1 MDPDNYT
8 NLSKI
13 YNRQKSNRDIFQEL
27 MPVKVN
33 EALFVGTYYD
43 SYSIVREGRFFDRIM
58 GEYLQFNLFSEPRIT
73 SVSTIEEAVEVL
85 EKRHIDMVVLMAS
98 LDKETPVKLSR
109 IIKKKWSQIPILLL
123 VNNNRELK
131 YFDEA
136 ASEEG
141 SIDRIFIWNGD
152 SKVFLAMIKYVEDR
166 ANLEND
172 VKVGDVRVILLVED
186 SQIYYTRYLPLLYS
200 IVMRQTQHVVSEE
213 SDDDVLKIMKM
224 RVRPKIILAT
234 TYEEAVEIIDNY
246 KDNIICIITDVKY
259 PRNGKQ
265 DENAGP
271 DLVKYARS
279 KMDVPVLMQS
289 SEQEN
294 ALKAAEVNAVF
305 IDKNSENLS
314 FLISDFINKK
324 LGFGDFIFKDSRGVE
339 YATAKNLNEFEQCLK
354 AVPSESLLYHSS
366 RNGISTWVMARGDI
380 SLAKKL
386 RPYRIEDFDS
396 TAKLRSTTLSLFE
409 QSRME
414 SLKGRVIPF
423 NKTLVDSNRYV
434 LRIGEGSLGGKGRGL
449 AFINNFIENID
460 FESIISD
467 LDIKIPKTCI
477 IGADEYSS
485 FLEKNNLQMVMS
497 EKKDYRDIQKQ
508 FVEAELPEKVYNSLK
523 EYIGITSVPIA
534 VRSSGLFED
543 SLLQPFTGVYR
554 TYMLPN
560 NNPDSEARLRDLV
573 LAVKLVYASIFSKL
587 ALDYFEEANYKIEEE
602 KMAVVLQEIVGIR
615 VDNRFYPHI
624 SGIAQSYN
632 YYPYGS
638 MKPEDGFAIMGVGFG
653 RYVAEGEKAWRFCPR
668 FPALDLSS
676 LQDQIRES
684 QTWFYALNLE
694 YNLVDLIEQEELSS
708 ILRLEIKEAEEDGN
722 LKQCAMVYDRN
733 SDMLVSDFKIKGPRV
748 VNFGNILKYESVPLA
763 KALDILLKYFKE
775 AMGFP
780 VEIEFA
786 IDLSAENSKPIL
798 YLLQTKPLTKIIRNE
813 EIKFDNIDE
822 NHILLKS
829 ANGMGNGKIDT
840 ISDVV
845 FVKPEKFERTKTGL
859 MAAEIDEI
867 NKIFLKDNKE
877 YVLIGPG
884 RWGTRDPLTGIPAF
898 WSQISQAK
906 IIVETDLPGFP
917 LEASLGSHFFHN
929 VTSLNVGYF
938 SINQS
943 SQSDFLNIE
952 TLDKQIV
959 VNETSFY
966 KHVRFDKPLTILMN
980 GKVQRAVIQWNETIT
995 LP

>member
-1 MDPDNYT
+1 MENSNNST
-8 NLSKI
+8 NLSQI
-13 YNRQKSNRDIFQEL
+13 YNRQKSNQDIFQEL

-73 SVSTIEEAVEVL
+73 SVSTIEEAVDVL
-85 EKRHIDMVVLMAS
+85 EKRHIDMVVLMAN
-98 LDKETPVKLSR
+98 LDKEQPIKLSR
-109 IIKKKWSQIPILLL
+109 IIKSKWAHIPILLL
-123 VNNNRELK
+123 VNNNRDLK
-131 YFDEA
+131 YFDRA

-172 VKVGDVRVILLVED
+172 VQVGDVRVILLVED

-200 IVMRQTQHVVSEE
+200 IVFRQTQHVVSEE
-213 SDDDVLKIMKM
+213 SDDDIMKIMKM

-234 TYEEAVEIIDNY
+234 TYEEAVGIVDKY

-259 PRNGKQ
+259 PRNGKL
-265 DENAGP
+265 DKNAGP
-271 DLVKYARS
+271 DLVKYART

-289 SEQEN
+289 SEVEN
-294 ALKAAEVNAVF
+294 ESKAAEVDAVF
-305 IDKNSENLS
+305 IDKNSENLN
-314 FLISDFINKK
+314 FLISDFVNKR
-324 LGFGDFIFKDSRGVE
+324 LGFGDFIFKNSRGME
-339 YATAKNLNEFEQCLK
+339 ITKAKNLYEFEQRLK
-354 AVPSESLLYHSS
+354 EIPPESLLFHSR
-366 RNGISTWVMARGDI
+366 RNGISTWIMARGEI

-386 RPYRIEDFDS
+386 RPYSIEDFDS
-396 TAKLRSTTLSLFE
+396 TAKIRSTIISHFE

-423 NKTLVDSNRYV
+423 NKTLVDNSNRYI

-449 AFINNFIENID
+449 AFLNNFIENID

-477 IGADEYSS
+477 VGADEYTS

-497 EKKDYRDIQKQ
+497 EKRDYEEIQNLFIK
-508 FVEAELPEKVYNSLK
+508 AELPEKIHNSLK
-523 EYIGITSVPIA
+523 EYLEMVSTPIA

-560 NNPDSEARLRDLV
+560 NNPDFEIRLKDLE
-573 LAVKLVYASIFSKL
+573 LAIKLVYDSIFNKL
-587 ALDYFEEANYKIEEE
+587 ARDYFDAANYKIEEE
-602 KMAVVLQEIVGIR
+602 KMAVVLQEVVGIR
-615 VDNRFYPHI
+615 VHNRFYPHV
-624 SGIAQSYN
+624 SGVAQSYN

-638 MKPEDGFAIMGVGFG
+638 MKPEDGYAIMGVGLG

-668 FPALDLSS
+668 YPALDLGS

-684 QTWFYALNLE
+684 QTWFYALNLKHNKL
-694 YNLVDLIEQEELSS
+694 NLVEQEELSS
-708 ILRLEIKEAEEDGN
+708 ILRLDIKEAEEDGN

-733 SDMLVSDFKIKGPRV
+733 SDMLVTDFKIKGPRI
-748 VNFGNILKYESVPLA
+748 VNFGNILKYDSVPLP
-763 KALDILLKYFKE
+763 KALDVLLKYLKE

-786 IDLSAENSKPIL
+786 LDLSEDNKKPIL

-813 EIKFDNIDE
+813 EVNFTSIDE
-822 NHILLKS
+822 SHILLKS
-829 ANGMGNGKIDT
+829 SNCMGNGKIDT

-845 FVKPEKFERTKTGL
+845 FIKPETFERTKTGK
-859 MAAEIDEI
+859 MAAEIEEI
-867 NKIFLKDNKE
+867 NKIFLQENQE
-877 YVLIGPG
+877 YILIGPG

-906 IIVETDLPGFP
+906 IIVETDLPDFP

-929 VTSLNVGYF
+929 VTSLNIGYF
-938 SINQS
+938 SINQNS
-943 SQSDFLNIE
+943 LSDFLDLDMLNKQTIVQE
-952 TLDKQIV
+952 T
-959 VNETSFY
+959 NFY
-966 KHVRFDKPLTILMN
+966 KHVRFEKPLTVLMK
-980 GKVQRAVIQWNETIT
+980 GKEQRAVIVDNE
-995 LP
+995 